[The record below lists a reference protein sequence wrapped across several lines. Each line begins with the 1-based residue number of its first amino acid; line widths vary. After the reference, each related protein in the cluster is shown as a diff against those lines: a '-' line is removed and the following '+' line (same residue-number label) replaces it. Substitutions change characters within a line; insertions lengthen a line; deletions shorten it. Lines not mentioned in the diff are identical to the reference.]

1 MNHTTSKRRGE
12 KGILTPRQSRGN
24 SPDLPEIPRC
34 EVDLSNLY
42 EYVLKAVLLDY
53 ICEARFT
60 QPVVRP
66 ELPRVESRPS
76 SEFRKSRLSRYDG
89 DSLLPSYL
97 VADLKAKLN
106 NIAMTSLNH
115 DDLVRRLLLRFY
127 GELLD
132 PRFVDEMRRGGSVD
146 ILVMKFVSSA
156 NKEVVKMGL
165 VSSEEV
171 ALVVFRHTETFVDII
186 MLLVQKDRNSEAII
200 AKLNEHKQS
209 LKPGAPSLQT
219 RPSFTSQKGVTMKYS
234 EPSFKVSDLDQGYV
248 ALLCEFFRVDH
259 GILQSDIQRLRP
271 VINQKTLHKDVNK
284 FLLLLAED
292 TSHANEFLS
301 KEVYSEWKKN
311 VIRDCNYLTN
321 KYPIPAALR
330 LQSVPELEGNE
341 EYYFLPPQA
350 MILTYYTE
358 LVKMCLLHQRSS
370 EPVDTMSAPLLYSK
384 KGGELMLQCSK
395 LWRMASSTRAVS
407 LITAAQQAGIMTD
420 LFCVA
425 APGDIGPIMLPQTA
439 NVFLT
444 CKRIIDDA
452 NGDWDDKASW
462 PVEDQNRWVKQL
474 DNVYSMAFH
483 SLRDCLGSVLS
494 KIVKPRFTPYI
505 QFLDDYVES
514 DCLFHKYEESG
525 GVSRWRRRL
534 TKTLL
539 RTSESLYAQHLET
552 LPRDNTVS
560 ILHVLEIADSLI
572 KDIKFLQKRY
582 PHPLLDFLNIGR
594 TYAEVVTDLFAL
606 DAQKILTHIT
616 SNIAARGEFLNYS
629 DALEVYKSMREIRAI
644 HRQVAPKLKFRFDLE
659 KFSYPYLEAWVQ
671 ESNEKIR
678 DFVSNALANDEF
690 KPMDLEDDEKKY
702 SLSVYDI
709 FTLIRCY
716 LGILQDLQWD
726 NESQLAKIKTSFMK
740 SISSCCIFY
749 ANEISEMVMHDLTIE
764 VESQPTTASNGW
776 LAEAKSLVEQKLGAE
791 KIEEET
797 VNFTPRTCIGLNNL
811 GAMISHLT
819 KLEEILEPEAVSAT
833 VLSNDPSAR
842 HNYSNHVFTMRLVR
856 GESIRSPSDSSN
868 VRPYVTLTDTSAR
881 RIIAKTRTLEGETPN
896 WDEEFEVSLPANSMM
911 TVSVTVW
918 EDRFGSHGVC
928 GRALLQLEPRK
939 FKHDGIPQ
947 EVYLDLDPQG
957 RILVEIAVESE
968 REDAIFAMGRAHRAL
983 KRAEQRI
990 IKLIVARFSKCIKRG
1005 FSRQTLK
1012 SICGTSGNIKPSEEQ
1027 LDEAMM
1033 PLYDFLNVNLSVLAE
1048 CLTKNLLLL
1057 VMLEAWNVV
1066 VDSADELL
1074 LPKLTSSMALRSIG
1088 LKSKINGS
1096 GNSKVGWQSAVT
1108 SAVVNVT
1115 NTISNLGFGKTLTI
1129 NEIETV
1135 IGWLNF
1141 LCFDFFHNNGNG
1153 PPILDLKNDKYQ
1165 SLLLVPVYYDT
1176 DVAILVQEVD
1186 RLSPAFIDT
1195 LREKNNVFV
1204 PGQSAPTKLRS
1215 RSGSIARSLTIRA
1228 NATAKARERAAKEA
1242 RELQSDPLTA
1252 QTSAE
1257 NIILRLL
1264 ILRNEK
1270 SFVGRRLE
1278 QRERLAHTLATERLA
1293 KAVAEGSVFR

>member
-1 MNHTTSKRRGE
+1 MDHTTSKRRSE
-12 KGILTPRQSRGN
+12 RGILTPRQSRVS
-24 SPDLPEIPRC
+24 SPELPDIPRP
-34 EVDLSNLY
+34 EVDLSSLY
-42 EYVLKAVLLDY
+42 EYVLKVVLLDY
-53 ICEARFT
+53 TCEARFT

-66 ELPRVESRPS
+66 ELARVESRPS

-89 DSLLPSYL
+89 DALLPSYL

-106 NIAMTSLNH
+106 HIAMTSLNH
-115 DDLVRRLLLRFY
+115 DDLMRRLLLRFY

-132 PRFVDEMRRGGSVD
+132 PRLVEEIKRGGSVD

-156 NKEVVKMGL
+156 NKEVVKVGL
-165 VSSEEV
+165 VSSDEV

-209 LKPGAPSLQT
+209 LKPGTPTIQT
-219 RPSFTSQKGVTMKYS
+219 RPSFTSLNSAIMKYS

-259 GILQSDIQRLRP
+259 NILQSDIHRLRP
-271 VINQKTLHKDVNK
+271 IVNPKTLHKDVNK
-284 FLLLLAED
+284 FLLQLAEN
-292 TSHANEFLS
+292 TSLVNNFVSKDAHA
-301 KEVYSEWKKN
+301 EWKKN
-311 VIRDCNYLTN
+311 AIRDCNYLTN
-321 KYPIPAALR
+321 KYPIPATLR
-330 LQSVPELEGNE
+330 LQSVPDLERTE
-341 EYYFLPPQA
+341 EYYYLPPQLK
-350 MILTYYTE
+350 ILIYYTE
-358 LVKMCLLHQRSS
+358 LVKMCLLHQRSTETIDGS
-370 EPVDTMSAPLLYSK
+370 SATLLYSK
-384 KGGELMLQCSK
+384 KGGELMMQCARI
-395 LWRMASSTRAVS
+395 WRMAAPTRAVS
-407 LITAAQQAGIMTD
+407 LITAAQQVGLMTD
-420 LFCVA
+420 LLCVA
-425 APGDIGPIMLPQTA
+425 APGDIGPIVLPQA
-439 NVFLT
+439 ASVFLA

-452 NGDWDDKASW
+452 NGDWDEKELWSI
-462 PVEDQNRWVKQL
+462 EDQNRWVKQL

-494 KIVKPRFTPYI
+494 KIVKPKFTPYI

-514 DCLFHKYEESG
+514 DCLFHKFEESG
-525 GVSRWRRRL
+525 GIARWRRRL

-539 RTSESLYAQHLET
+539 RTSESLYAEHLET
-552 LPRDNTVS
+552 LPRDDTVNVV
-560 ILHVLEIADSLI
+560 HVLEIADNLI

-616 SNIAARGEFLNYS
+616 SNIAARGEFFNYS
-629 DALEVYKSMREIRAI
+629 DALEVYKSMKEIRAI

-659 KFSYPYLEAWVQ
+659 KFLYPYLEAWVK
-671 ESNEKIR
+671 ESNEKIC
-678 DFVSNALANDEF
+678 DFVSNALANDDF

-702 SLSVYDI
+702 SLSVHDI
-709 FTLIRCY
+709 FTLIRFY
-716 LGILQDLQWD
+716 LGILKDLQWE
-726 NESQLAKIKTSFMK
+726 NEFQLAKVKTSFMK
-740 SISSCCIFY
+740 SISSCCISY
-749 ANEISEMVMHDLTIE
+749 ANEISEMVTHDLTVE
-764 VESQPTTASNGW
+764 AESQPPPASNGW
-776 LAEAKSLVEQKLGAE
+776 LAEARSLVEQKLGAE
-791 KIEEET
+791 KIQEET

-811 GAMISHLT
+811 GAMISHLA
-819 KLEEILEPEAVSAT
+819 KLEEILEPETVSAT
-833 VLSNDPSAR
+833 VLSHDPSAR
-842 HNYSNHVFTMRLVR
+842 HKYSNHVFTIRLVR
-856 GESIRSPSDSSN
+856 GENIRSATDSTN
-868 VRPYVTLTDTSAR
+868 VKPYVTLIDTSAKR
-881 RIIAKTRTLEGETPN
+881 TIAKTRTLEGEMPN
-896 WDEEFEVSLPANSMM
+896 WDEEFEVSLPANSTM

-928 GRALLQLEPRK
+928 GRALVQLEPRK

-990 IKLIVARFSKCIKRG
+990 IKLIVARFSRCIKRG

-1012 SICGTSGNIKPSEEQ
+1012 SICGASGNIKPSEEQ
-1027 LDEAMM
+1027 LDQAMM
-1033 PLYDFLNVNLSVLAE
+1033 PLYDFLNVNLLVLAQ
-1048 CLTKNLLLL
+1048 CLTKSLLLL

-1153 PPILDLKNDKYQ
+1153 PPIQDLKNDKYQ

-1176 DVAILVQEVD
+1176 DVAVLVQEVD

-1204 PGQSAPTKLRS
+1204 PGHSAPTKLRS
-1215 RSGSIARSLTIRA
+1215 RAGSIARSLTIRA
-1228 NATAKARERAAKEA
+1228 NATAKARERAAREA
-1242 RELQSDPLTA
+1242 RELQADPLTA

-1264 ILRNEK
+1264 VLRNEK